1 MFSYLCFL
9 IYVFLFMFSY
19 LCFLIYMLSFTFCI
33 FLYVLHFCRI
43 FATALYP
50 YLCFLSCTFCISVA
64 YLRQPYILI
73 YAFFLVRCAFLSHI
87 CDSPNY
93 L

>member
-1 MFSYLCFL
+1 MFSYLCF
-9 IYVFLFMFSY
+9 F
-19 LCFLIYMLSFTFCI
+19 IYMLSFT
-33 FLYVLHFCRI
+33 L
-43 FATALYP
+43 
-50 YLCFLSCTFCISVA
+50 CISVA

-73 YAFFLVRCAFLSHI
+73 YAFFLLRHAFLSHI